1 MPEQIKLDGSIY
13 GYDKLIKEGNNF
25 VALQG
30 EDKPELY
37 KGMKV
42 VLLGDSRGYVSSSF
56 NPGEEVT
63 IIRFRE
69 PFKGEIQAT

>member
-1 MPEQIKLDGSIY
+1 MPEQIKLDRSIY
-13 GYDKLIKEGNNF
+13 GYDKLIKE
-25 VALQG
+25 V
-30 EDKPELY
+30 Y